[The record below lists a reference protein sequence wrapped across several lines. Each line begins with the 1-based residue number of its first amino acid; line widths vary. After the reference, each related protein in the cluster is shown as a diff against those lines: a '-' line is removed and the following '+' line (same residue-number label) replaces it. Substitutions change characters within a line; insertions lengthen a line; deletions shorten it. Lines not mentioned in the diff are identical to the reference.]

1 MIIAK
6 FEPFALV
13 SGRNARTHAFRK
25 IERHQNE
32 AVQWFLVKHT
42 HAGKKRGETYMPR
55 GLKKPRSWTGTQK
68 TGEERTAPALRSEIG
83 QSKSTW
89 ETPKIHRE
97 FVLTEAADITI
108 DDAIRVLSRRTG
120 TRPTRS
126 HFLRAVLKAISH
138 ALPELEDKAGAI
150 GILKRPSNWGTEE
163 AALEREEYE
172 RDLARAIVAAIK
184 ASKQME

>member
-1 MIIAK
+1 
-6 FEPFALV
+6 
-13 SGRNARTHAFRK
+13 
-25 IERHQNE
+25 
-32 AVQWFLVKHT
+32 
-42 HAGKKRGETYMPR
+42 MPR
-55 GLKKPRSWTGTQK
+55 GLKKPSSWTGTQK
-68 TGEERTAPALRSEIG
+68 TGEERTAPSHQKEISQTRS
-83 QSKSTW
+83 W

-120 TRPTRS
+120 TRLTRS

-163 AALEREEYE
+163 AAQGREEYE
-172 RDLARAIVAAIK
+172 LDLARAIVAAIK